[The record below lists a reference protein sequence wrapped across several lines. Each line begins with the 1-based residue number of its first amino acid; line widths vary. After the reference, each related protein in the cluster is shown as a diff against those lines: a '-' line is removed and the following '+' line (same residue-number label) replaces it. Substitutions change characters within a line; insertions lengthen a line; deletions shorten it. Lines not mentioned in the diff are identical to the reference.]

1 MIGKLQQQRYH
12 MNAGTTL
19 PFGKGVRIT
28 GPGGVTRVAVS
39 AVGRIRVM
47 NEGNAEPGLN
57 WPPNMG
63 TGTSREGT
71 WRPGGVW
78 HIGEGTERRPVLTI
92 ALVDRDQG
100 KLIFTC
106 AEGCEVGER
115 VAAVELFG
123 DINDDV
129 CDRVDR

>member
-1 MIGKLQQQRYH
+1 MS
-12 MNAGTTL
+12 AETTL
-19 PFGKGVRIT
+19 PFGRGVRIT

-47 NEGNAEPGLN
+47 NEGDAEPGLN

-63 TGTSREGT
+63 TGTSREGI

-78 HIGEGTERRPVLTI
+78 HMGEGTARRPVLTFD
-92 ALVDRDQG
+92 LVDRDQG

-115 VAAVELFG
+115 VTAVELFS
-123 DINDDV
+123 DIDEDAY
-129 CDRVDR
+129 DRVDR